1 MRSLPPS
8 ISKVSTTRAN
18 CHAPGERPQRNQLIT
33 SPCQSEHRRG
43 RGRIAE
49 VGLELTGRARNH
61 HVEQA
66 LVHADRDL
74 GHLRQNELA
83 LDAKA
88 LVSASKGLIDKNFK
102 LAVDVKTAILAAA
115 GAGKLTPV
123 GVSAAHNGATI
134 ATLLNDLRGGQCA
147 LPNECSHPDSRR

>member
-1 MRSLPPS
+1 MLGAHEEARPRPGFFCHWRMCRVDAVGPDRS
-8 ISKVSTTRAN
+8 
-18 CHAPGERPQRNQLIT
+18 
-33 SPCQSEHRRG
+33 
-43 RGRIAE
+43 
-49 VGLELTGRARNH
+49 ELAGCARDH

-88 LVSASKGLIDKNFK
+88 LVSASKGLIDTNFK
-102 LAVDVKTAILAAA
+102 LAVDVTTAILAAA

-123 GVSAAHNGATI
+123 DVSAAHNGATI
-134 ATLLNDLRGGQCA
+134 ATLLNDLRCGRCA
-147 LPNECSHPDSRR
+147 LPNE

>member
-1 MRSLPPS
+1 VAIQKLVLIPLPGLL
-8 ISKVSTTRAN
+8 RCA
-18 CHAPGERPQRNQLIT
+18 RNDDENGLI
-33 SPCQSEHRRG
+33 RG
-43 RGRIAE
+43 SR
-49 VGLELTGRARNH
+49 ELTGRARNH

-88 LVSASKGLIDKNFK
+88 LVSASKGLIDTNFK
-102 LAVDVKTAILAAA
+102 LAVDVTTAILAAA

-123 GVSAAHNGATI
+123 DVSAAHNGATI
-134 ATLLNDLRGGQCA
+134 ATLLNDLRCGRCA
-147 LPNECSHPDSRR
+147 LPNE